1 MKKYTREELNLI
13 ISKHFKWLNDDCGSR
28 ANLRGANLRGA
39 NLQGADL
46 RGANLRSANL
56 QGVNLRNANL
66 WDANLRGANLQGVNL
81 RDANLRDANLRGA
94 NLRSA
99 NLQGV
104 NLRDANLWGA
114 NLWSLIGNKKNIKSL
129 QLEKY
134 DICYTSEVLQIGC
147 EQHSIKAWFE
157 FSDDEIAR
165 MEDGALEWWNKWKV
179 FIKTAIELSPAEPTI

>member
-66 WDANLRGANLQGVNL
+66 WDANLRG
-81 RDANLRDANLRGA
+81 
-94 NLRSA
+94 A